1 MKINTDLLWVR
12 DLYLMGRASVQKENL
27 ADVQKMLLAH
37 FVKGM
42 NASEGSLAMLD
53 DVFYDS
59 LIIVAVHGTPPMA
72 EGSEIVMGQG
82 IIGYAGQ
89 HGQGLLLNKGAPVL
103 TSTLDSV
110 PDMGEVVLSSICFP
124 LKNESGLIGV
134 MSVYRNDSLPPFT
147 IDDLAYCSILVNMV
161 AMVLDNIRL
170 HVEQQH
176 RIQTLSSMNVE
187 ILERNKEVLAMNER
201 LDSTQNQLQQ
211 SEKMASIGQL
221 AAGVA
226 HEINNPIGYVY
237 SNLGTLEKYVQDMFS
252 MVDSYEQAESAIGD
266 VAVRTRLQSAR
277 EKLDLAYLKED
288 LSALMNESRDGITRV
303 KKIVQN
309 LKDFSHVDAT
319 DEWHFADLHK
329 GLDSTLNIVSNEIK
343 YKAEVV
349 KEYGQIADVECIASQ
364 INQVFMN
371 LLVNASHAIEVR
383 GVITLRSGQKGNEV
397 WLSVSDTGK
406 GIPPENIKK
415 IFDPFFTT
423 KPVGKGTGLGL
434 SLSYGIIK
442 KHNGRIEVS
451 SEVGKGTTFTV
462 WLPTHHTQATAA

>member
-42 NASEGSLAMLD
+42 GASEGSLAMLD

-59 LIIVAVHGTPPMA
+59 LVIVAVHGIPPLA
-72 EGSEIVMGQG
+72 VGSEVAMGQG

-110 PDMGEVVLSSICFP
+110 PDIGEVVQSSICFP
-124 LKNESGLIGV
+124 LKNESTLIGV
-134 MSVYRNDSLPPFT
+134 ISVYRNDSLPPFT
-147 IDDLAYCSILVNMV
+147 VDDLAYCSILVNMV

-277 EKLDLAYLKED
+277 EKLDLEYLKED
-288 LSALMNESRDGITRV
+288 LSALMSESRDGITRV

-319 DEWHFADLHK
+319 DEWHFTDLHK

-343 YKAEVV
+343 YKAEVI

-383 GVITLRSGQKGNEV
+383 GVITLRSGQKENEV

-423 KPVGKGTGLGL
+423 KPIGKGTGLGL

-462 WLPTHHTQATAA
+462 WLPTHHGQAAA